1 MNRIILHID
10 VNNAFLSW
18 TAVYLLRHGYETDI
32 RTIPAVIGGDEKQ
45 RNGIVLAKS
54 PIAKKY
60 GVVTAETLYSARKKC
75 PNLKTYPPTYAFYT
89 EMSNQLF
96 NLLKAY
102 SPDIEIASID
112 ECYMDYGKVKDLY
125 GDEVNFAYNL
135 KNKIKHE
142 LGFTV
147 NIGIANNKLCAKMAS
162 DFTKPDKVHT
172 LYDFEIKDK
181 MYPLPIGE
189 LFGIGKKTSEKLQ
202 KLGINTISDLANF
215 DVNIL
220 YKFFKNQAIEMIN
233 KARGIDD
240 SEVVYWEVDP
250 KGIGNETT
258 LSHDV
263 SNIKEVDGLLLA
275 LAEHVGIRLRKQK
288 KHACVVVVT
297 IKNTSFKRYSHQRKL
312 KNPTDVTNEIYK
324 VALSIFNEMWNGEPI
339 RLIGIRLDNLCEKVS
354 HQVSLFDSIEEH
366 ENNSELDKIIDG
378 LKDKYGR
385 NIITTASLN
394 NNDKFKKRLK

>member
-172 LYDFEIKDK
+172 LYDFEMKDK